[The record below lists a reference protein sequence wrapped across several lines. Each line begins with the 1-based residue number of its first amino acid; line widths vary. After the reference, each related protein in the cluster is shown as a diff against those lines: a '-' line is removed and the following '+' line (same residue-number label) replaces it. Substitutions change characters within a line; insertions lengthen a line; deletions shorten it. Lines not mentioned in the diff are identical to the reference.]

1 MPGGAR
7 RAAAGAGCG
16 RPRGQNADCGG
27 EGRRR
32 LKGGRNGGRVS
43 RRRRPAQGCG
53 GEMAGGR
60 ASSGTLPCRLP
71 HIPARC
77 RPDRGRRR
85 HAREQR
91 PGPAPIA

>member
-7 RAAAGAGCG
+7 RAAAGAECG
-16 RPRGQNADCGG
+16 LRGGG
-27 EGRRR
+27 QKEAER
-32 LKGGRNGGRVS
+32 GRNGGRVS

-71 HIPARC
+71 HAPAGC
-77 RPDRGRRR
+77 RPDRG
-85 HAREQR
+85 
-91 PGPAPIA
+91 APQAC